1 MSGVQRSTR
10 LVKVLGDAA
19 KKLDKARGLGTVG
32 DLLDFLPR
40 RYIDA
45 NTSGR
50 LSEFTVG
57 ETAVLVATVVS
68 AQTRTMRQKR
78 GKMLEAV
85 IQDAEGTTARLVFFR
100 AYGHESRLVPGV
112 RALFRGKLDAYRG
125 GWQLSHPDYTLV
137 DSDEDTVY
145 RGGLVP
151 LYLHVAGVTDMQI
164 TQSMRVVL
172 EQLGSSDDPVPAE
185 VRARRGLVDQRTAYE
200 LLHLPRT
207 MGDVGRGKRRLRYDE
222 ALVVQTALA
231 QSRHR
236 YDAEEAVP
244 RTAREGGLLAAFDER
259 LPFELTA
266 GQRQVSDEIA
276 ADMAKDRPMHRLLQG
291 EVGSGKT
298 IVALRAMLAAIDS
311 GAQAA
316 LLAPT
321 EVLAQQHARSI
332 RAMLGDLGEAGMLGA
347 AEHATGVA
355 LLTGSMT
362 KREREQVLLDIATGP
377 VGIVVGTHALIQDTV
392 MFADLGLVVV
402 DEQHRFG
409 VEQRDALRS
418 KAVRPPHVL
427 VMTATP
433 IPRTVAMTVF
443 GDMDTSALTELP
455 RGRQPIA
462 SHVVPASRPAWLERA
477 WGRLAE
483 EVGRGHQGYVVC
495 PRIGDP
501 DDASL
506 EVTSEEDP
514 PDAESYADGDE
525 GEETPRELHGVH
537 QMLQRLRSEPA
548 LAGVRL
554 EMLHGRMPPD
564 EKDAVMRAF
573 SAGEVDVL
581 VSTTVI
587 EVGVDVPNATAMVI
601 MDADRFG
608 ISQLHQLRGRVGR
621 GDAGGLCL
629 LVTESDNPETLS
641 RLESVAATTDG
652 FALADLDLELRR
664 EGDVLGASQSG
675 RRSGLRLLRL
685 GHAKDVELIEQARE
699 DAADLVSHDPDLIS
713 HPALGELVRSRLDD
727 EQTAFLERG

>member
-10 LVKVLGDAA
+10 LVRVLGDAA
-19 KKLDKARGLGTVG
+19 KKLEKARGLGTVG
-32 DLLDFLPR
+32 DLLEFLPR

-68 AQTRTMRQKR
+68 AQTRSMRNRR
-78 GKMLEAV
+78 GRMLEAV
-85 IQDAEGTTARLVFFR
+85 IQDADGTTARLVFFR
-100 AYGHESRLVPGV
+100 AYGHDSRLLPGV

-137 DSDEDTVY
+137 DGEDDTVY
-145 RGGLVP
+145 EGGLVP
-151 LYLHVAGVTDMQI
+151 LYLNIPGVTDMQL
-164 TQSMRVVL
+164 TQSMRLVL
-172 EQLGSSDDPVPAE
+172 DQLDDADDPVPPD
-185 VRARRGLVDQRTAYE
+185 VRDRRDLVDQPTAYR
-200 LLHLPRT
+200 LLHLPRS
-207 MGDVGRGKRRLRYDE
+207 MAEVGRGKRRLRYDE

-244 RTAREGGLLAAFDER
+244 RRPLAGGLLAAFDER
-259 LPFELTA
+259 LPFELTP
-266 GQRQVSDEIA
+266 GQQRVSEEIA
-276 ADMAKDRPMHRLLQG
+276 EDMARSRPMHRLLQG

-298 IVALRAMLAAIDS
+298 IVALRAMLAAVDA

-321 EVLAQQHARSI
+321 EVLAQQHERSI
-332 RAMLGDLGEAGMLGA
+332 RAMLGDLAEAGMLGG

-355 LLTGSMT
+355 LLTGSMSRGQ
-362 KREREQVLLDIATGP
+362 RERVLLDIATGP
-377 VGIVVGTHALIQDTV
+377 VGIVIGTHALIQDQV

-418 KAVRPPHVL
+418 KALRPPHVL

-443 GDMDTSALTELP
+443 GDMDTSSLTELP

-477 WGRLAE
+477 WTRLAE
-483 EVGRGHQGYVVC
+483 EVGRGHQAYVVC
-495 PRIGDP
+495 PRIGDA
-501 DDASL
+501 DDGARESDV
-506 EVTSEEDP
+506 EVET
-514 PDAESYADGDE
+514 DAEEYADE
-525 GEETPRELHGVH
+525 EPAETPRELHGVYET
-537 QMLQRLRSEPA
+537 LQRLREEPA
-548 LAGVRL
+548 LRGLRV
-554 EMLHGRMPPD
+554 EMLHGRMTPED
-564 EKDAVMRAF
+564 KDAVMRAF
-573 SAGEVDVL
+573 GAGEVDVL

-587 EVGVDVPNATAMVI
+587 EVGVDVPNATAMVVL
-601 MDADRFG
+601 DADRFG

-621 GDAGGLCL
+621 GSAGGLCL
-629 LVTESDNPETLS
+629 LVTESDNPDTVA
-641 RLESVAATTDG
+641 RLEAVAGTTDG

-685 GHAKDVELIEQARE
+685 THAKDIELIEQARE
-699 DAADLVSHDPDLIS
+699 DAGALVTEDPDLLR
-713 HPALGELVRSRLDD
+713 HPALAELVRSRLDD
-727 EQTAFLERG
+727 EQAAFLERG